1 MSDKI
6 IHVKAYTKDDG
17 THVKEHYRGAPPHGL
32 VTGEIPDSYN
42 DSEIPP
48 MTDCTTVPDDGN
60 HPLGDCTAPPY
71 DHPTMEIV
79 VNPLDELFDNIFD
92 KKDKSSN
99 YVMNAVSTG
108 TTSSLVLEGGISTGT
123 FDFSNIWAAIGT
135 IAVIAVKVGVEAV
148 KVAAELSKAAKTSN
162 SNKITELKPQLNN
175 QIVKIKE
182 TQKLSDSLEK
192 MNVEKLTN
200 TKKQEEYSNLY
211 KTLLRQKQFNEKN
224 KQAVARI
231 EYAAQNN
238 DYETVVD
245 ELNSFQN
252 NYKEISSANS
262 ASSPMPSPYLNSQT
276 SPDWTTEARA
286 QAVKNFEQFKR
297 TGLHDHPDWEKL
309 AIDLGMYKVANIDKA
324 YDAKELWKVAVYD
337 FERSGQY
344 IGKNGYKVNSTSEL
358 TPELKSF
365 VSNKLQSQIGVSDS
379 KGIIFKPDSTLSKA
393 IIDSTEFQRFV
404 QNNVTKMLSGQ
415 VVNGSINFDVTKSTH
430 YALGHTDIIDAYID
444 AEGNLRAKVIDTYDF
459 NKNDPDWKVE
469 WAWNVQE
476 HGLLTNFFTINII
489 VIPAQEWIKLL
500 NII

>member
-1 MSDKI
+1 
-6 IHVKAYTKDDG
+6 
-17 THVKEHYRGAPPHGL
+17 
-32 VTGEIPDSYN
+32 
-42 DSEIPP
+42 
-48 MTDCTTVPDDGN
+48 
-60 HPLGDCTAPPY
+60 
-71 DHPTMEIV
+71 
-79 VNPLDELFDNIFD
+79 
-92 KKDKSSN
+92 
-99 YVMNAVSTG
+99 MNAVSTG
-108 TTSSLVLEGGISTGT
+108 S

-135 IAVIAVKVGVEAV
+135 IAVVAVKVGVEAV

-200 TKKQEEYSNLY
+200 TKNQEEYSNLY

-262 ASSPMPSPYLNSQT
+262 ASSPMPSPYFNSQT
-276 SPDWTTEARA
+276 SPDWTTEARE
-286 QAVKNFEQFKR
+286 QAVKDFEQFKR
-297 TGLHDHPDWEKL
+297 TGLHNHPDFEKRV
-309 AIDLGMYKVANIDKA
+309 INGGMYFYSYKDHIH
-324 YDAKELWKVAVYD
+324 DAKELWKVAAYN
-337 FERSGQY
+337 FERSGEY
-344 IGKNGYKVNSTSEL
+344 IQKNGYKVNSTSEL

-365 VSNKLQSQIGVSDS
+365 VSNKLQAQIGVPDS

-404 QNNVTKMLSGQ
+404 QKNVTKMLSGQ
-415 VVNGSINFDVTKSTH
+415 VVNGSINFDVTKSITMH
-430 YALGHTDIIDAYID
+430 W
-444 AEGNLRAKVIDTYDF
+444 VI
-459 NKNDPDWKVE
+459 
-469 WAWNVQE
+469 
-476 HGLLTNFFTINII
+476 LI
-489 VIPAQEWIKLL
+489 
-500 NII
+500 

>member
-17 THVKEHYRGAPPHGL
+17 THVKEHYRGAPPLGF
-32 VTGEIPDSYN
+32 VSGEIPDSYD
-42 DSEIPP
+42 DSERPP
-48 MTDCTTVPDDGN
+48 MSDCTTVPKDEN
-60 HPLGDCTAPPY
+60 YPLGECMNNNPIDMIIDYIFGNTKKETKNIV
-71 DHPTMEIV
+71 PTGATS
-79 VNPLDELFDNIFD
+79 NI
-92 KKDKSSN
+92 
-99 YVMNAVSTG
+99 
-108 TTSSLVLEGGISTGT
+108 VLEGGVSTGS

-135 IAVIAVKVGVEAV
+135 IAIVSLKIGVEAV
-148 KVAAELSKAAKTSN
+148 KVAAELSKAAKAANRS
-162 SNKITELKPQLNN
+162 KVDELKPQLNT

-182 TQKLSDSLEK
+182 TQK
-192 MNVEKLTN
+192 
-200 TKKQEEYSNLY
+200 EYSNLY
-211 KTLLRQKQFNEKN
+211 KTLLRQKQVNEKN
-224 KQAVARI
+224 KHAVARI

-245 ELNSFQN
+245 ELNNFQN

-276 SPDWTTEARA
+276 NPDWTTEARS
-286 QAVKNFEQFKR
+286 QAVKDFEQFKR
-297 TGLHDHPDWEKL
+297 TGLHDHPDWEKSVINPGGNL
-309 AIDLGMYKVANIDKA
+309 FFMLKKSPDAN
-324 YDAKELWKVAVYD
+324 ELWKAAAYN
-337 FERSGQY
+337 FEKSGEY
-344 IGKNGYKVNSTSEL
+344 IRQNGYLVNSTSEL

-365 VSNKLQSQIGVSDS
+365 VSNKLQAQIGVPDS

-404 QNNVTKMLSGQ
+404 ENNVTKMLSGQ
-415 VVNGSINFDVTKSTH
+415 VVNGSINFDVTDSTH

-489 VIPAQEWIKLL
+489 VIPAQEWMRLL